1 MAEPIGRAELERL
14 DRDTLIAR
22 AEGAGVSRANILT
35 RPELV
40 DELLLRSAKKGDP
53 QVARARGFFGRARD
67 LLSRVIERGLHLPD
81 AVERLRR
88 AGSIP
93 PPPSRASTP
102 AVPTVTLAEIYAA
115 QGHNARAVETL
126 KRLLDHEPE
135 HAAARSLLTR
145 LSSDNGSNDAASATL
160 RPGEP
165 QAEPES
171 PSAAPMEAG
180 PIASDPPTSTT
191 SAEPPLSGVEPQEPF
206 GFLDDDPLP
215 RFYCVDECVAIPID
229 PTTIF
234 AYWEIREATLAH
246 LRRQRSKGVVALRA
260 FIIMADWDGP
270 RSFTRDIDVGEPIGE
285 WVIRDLPA
293 GAVVRVAMGWR
304 TGDVFL
310 PVGHSP
316 ALETPYSGP
325 GPMPAEVAVRW
336 TVRGV
341 VPLSPADP
349 DFGVIG
355 RAIGRMRASSASH
368 PGDGQAV
375 RAEVAG
381 SQGSSEHAY
390 A

>member
-1 MAEPIGRAELERL
+1 
-14 DRDTLIAR
+14 
-22 AEGAGVSRANILT
+22 
-35 RPELV
+35 
-40 DELLLRSAKKGDP
+40 LLLRSAKKGDP
-53 QVARARGFFGRARD
+53 RVAHARGFFGRARD
-67 LLSRVIERGLHLPD
+67 LLSRVVERGLHLPD

-115 QGHNARAVETL
+115 QGHNGRAVETL
-126 KRLLDHEPE
+126 KRVLDHEPE

-145 LSSDNGSNDAASATL
+145 LSSDDGSNDTASTTL
-160 RPGEP
+160 RPGEA
-165 QAEPES
+165 QAEPEHD
-171 PSAAPMEAG
+171 ETL
-180 PIASDPPTSTT
+180 PIASDPST
-191 SAEPPLSGVEPQEPF
+191 SAEPPFSGVEPQEPF

-215 RFYCVDECVAIPID
+215 RCYGVDECVAIPID

-234 AYWEIREATLAH
+234 AYWEIREATLTH
-246 LRRQRSKGVVALRA
+246 LRRQRSEGVVALRV

-325 GPMPAEVAVRW
+325 GPMLAEVAVRW
-336 TVRGV
+336 TREGV
-341 VPLSPADP
+341 VPVSPSDS
-349 DFGVIG
+349 DFGVIE
-355 RAIGRMRASSASH
+355 RAVERMRASSASH
-368 PGDGQAV
+368 PGDGRGV
-375 RAEVAG
+375 RAEALGV
-381 SQGSSEHAY
+381 QGSSEHAY
-390 A
+390 V

>member
-1 MAEPIGRAELERL
+1 MAHPLDRAELGRL
-14 DRDTLIAR
+14 GRDTLIAR

-53 QVARARGFFGRARD
+53 RVSHARGFFGRARD

-115 QGHNARAVETL
+115 QGHNGRAVETL
-126 KRLLDHEPE
+126 KRVLDHEPE

-145 LSSDNGSNDAASATL
+145 LSEGDGSNDTASTTL
-160 RPGEP
+160 RPGEAK
-165 QAEPES
+165 AEPE
-171 PSAAPMEAG
+171 PDEAL
-180 PIASDPPTSTT
+180 PIASDPST

-215 RFYCVDECVAIPID
+215 RCYGVDECVAIPID

-234 AYWEIREATLAH
+234 AYWEIRVATLTH

-336 TVRGV
+336 TREGM
-341 VPLSPADP
+341 VPVSPSDS
-349 DFGVIG
+349 DFGVIE
-355 RAIGRMRASSASH
+355 RAVDRMRASSASH
-368 PGDGQAV
+368 PGDGRGV
-375 RAEVAG
+375 RAEALGV
-381 SQGSSEHAY
+381 QGSSEHAHV
-390 A
+390 

>member
-1 MAEPIGRAELERL
+1 MHYPLDRAELERL

-40 DELLLRSAKKGDP
+40 DELLVRSAKKDDP
-53 QVARARGFFGRARD
+53 RVARARGFFGRARD
-67 LLSRVIERGLHLPD
+67 LLARVIERGLHLPD

-88 AGSIP
+88 TGSIP
-93 PPPSRASTP
+93 PPPSRATTP

-115 QGHNARAVETL
+115 QGHNGRAVETL
-126 KRLLDHEPE
+126 KRVLDHEPD
-135 HAAARSLLTR
+135 HAAARALLAR
-145 LSSDNGSNDAASATL
+145 LSSEDASNEAPDEGAPATVPQSEPPVATEAPTLPEPLSA
-160 RPGEP
+160 
-165 QAEPES
+165 
-171 PSAAPMEAG
+171 
-180 PIASDPPTSTT
+180 DPPPFTVD
-191 SAEPPLSGVEPQEPF
+191 LGEPF

-215 RFYCVDECVAIPID
+215 RCYGVDECVAIPID
-229 PTTIF
+229 PTTLF

-246 LRRQRSKGVVALRA
+246 LRRDRADGVVALRA
-260 FIIMADWDGP
+260 FIITAAWGGP

-316 ALETPYSGP
+316 ALETPYGRP
-325 GPMPAEVAVRW
+325 GPMLAEVAVRW
-336 TVRGV
+336 TVGGV
-341 VPLSPADP
+341 VPVSPADP
-349 DFGVIG
+349 DFAAIR
-355 RAIGRMRASSASH
+355 RAIGKMRASSGVASP
-368 PGDGQAV
+368 PGDG
-375 RAEVAG
+375 RAARGDAAG
-381 SQGSSEHAY
+381 VQGSSEHAY

>member
-1 MAEPIGRAELERL
+1 MVHPLDRAELERL

-53 QVARARGFFGRARD
+53 RVAHARGFFGRARD

-126 KRLLDHEPE
+126 RRVLDHEPE

-145 LSSDNGSNDAASATL
+145 LSSDDASNDAASATL

-165 QAEPES
+165 RAEPATE
-171 PSAAPMEAG
+171 G
-180 PIASDPPTSTT
+180 PIE
-191 SAEPPLSGVEPQEPF
+191 AEAPLSGVEPQEPF

-215 RFYCVDECVAIPID
+215 RCYGVDECVAIPID

-234 AYWEIREATLAH
+234 AYWEIREATLTH
-246 LRRQRSKGVVALRA
+246 LRRQRSSGVVALRA
-260 FIIMADWDGP
+260 CIIMADWGGP

-336 TVRGV
+336 TVGGV
-341 VPLSPADP
+341 VPLSPVDP

-368 PGDGQAV
+368 PGDGRGV

-381 SQGSSEHAY
+381 VQGSSEHAY
-390 A
+390 V

>member
-1 MAEPIGRAELERL
+1 MAHLLDRAELERL

-40 DELLLRSAKKGDP
+40 DELLVRSAHKGDP
-53 QVARARGFFGRARD
+53 GVARARGFFGRARD
-67 LLSRVIERGLHLPD
+67 LLARVIERGLHLPD

-93 PPPSRASTP
+93 PPPSRAATP

-126 KRLLDHEPE
+126 KRVLEHEPE
-135 HAAARSLLTR
+135 HAAARSFLTR
-145 LSSDNGSNDAASATL
+145 LSSDEDGSVAPPQSVRRSDTMPVAASDPA
-160 RPGEP
+160 RVEEPPPSAHEPAEPGEP
-165 QAEPES
+165 
-171 PSAAPMEAG
+171 
-180 PIASDPPTSTT
+180 T
-191 SAEPPLSGVEPQEPF
+191 

-215 RFYCVDECVAIPID
+215 RCYGVDECVAIPID

-234 AYWEIREATLAH
+234 AYWEIREATLAY
-246 LRRQRSKGVVALRA
+246 LRRDRSNGVVALRA
-260 FIIMADWDGP
+260 FIITADWNGP
-270 RSFTRDIDVGEPIGE
+270 RSFTRDIDVGVSIGE

-293 GAVVRVAMGWR
+293 GAVVRGAMGWR

-316 ALETPYSGP
+316 ALETPYGGP
-325 GPMPAEVAVRW
+325 GPMLAEVAVRW
-336 TVRGV
+336 TAGGT
-341 VPLSPADP
+341 VPISPADP
-349 DFGVIG
+349 DFAVIG
-355 RAIGRMRASSASH
+355 RAIGRLHACSNPDEPRGGPADA
-368 PGDGQAV
+368 
-375 RAEVAG
+375 AG
-381 SQGSSEHAY
+381 GQGSSEHAY